1 MTSAVD
7 VCNNAL
13 ANIGARAS
21 ISSLTEDSPEARAC
35 NLQYLTVLGTL
46 LRSAPW
52 NFARKTITLS
62 LLKALPGT
70 PENTTTPTTTTWQT
84 DYPPPGWLYAYAYP
98 NDCMLMRYVLP
109 QGYSGV
115 SGVPIFSTGNSYV
128 STAGAV
134 PTKFIVAADQDS
146 AGNPIKIVASNQS
159 QALGIY
165 TYLADNPDNW
175 DPIFY
180 NAMQDAL
187 AGSIVMPLTGKVA
200 LADAM
205 LKKANNT
212 ILQARAQD
220 GNEGLTVYNVI
231 PDWIRVRGLV
241 YGTSQMGGF
250 SEPWGPL
257 FSLPTVM

>member
-1 MTSAVD
+1 MPSAVD

-13 ANIGARAS
+13 ANIGARSS

-35 NLQYLTVLGTL
+35 NIQYSTVLGTL

-70 PENTTTPTTTTWQT
+70 PENTSTPTSAVWQPE
-84 DYPPPGWLYAYAYP
+84 YPPPGWLYAYAYP
-98 NDCMLMRYVLP
+98 SDCALLRYVLP
-109 QGYSGV
+109 QPYSGV
-115 SGVPIFSTGNSYV
+115 SGVPIFSNGNYYLP
-128 STAGAV
+128 TPAAV
-134 PTKFIVAADQDS
+134 PVRFAVAADQDS
-146 AGNPIKIVASNQS
+146 AGNPIKIVATNEP

-165 TYLADNPDNW
+165 TYFADNPENW

-187 AGSIVMPLTGKVA
+187 AGSIVMPLTGKAA
-200 LADAM
+200 LADAL

-212 ILQARAQD
+212 IIQARAQD
-220 GNEGLTVYNVI
+220 GNEGLTKYDVT
-231 PDWIRVRGLV
+231 PDWIRTRGV
-241 YGTSQMGGF
+241 VFSTGQNGWF